1 MIQWRSECED
11 NKKDIA
17 DNDDNDNRIANMDLA
32 RPERGEQEMS
42 DTSSDIWH
50 EADRG
55 GPRKCDNK
63 PGLGRKKVGIV
74 TTFIYSLS
82 SISN

>member
-17 DNDDNDNRIANMDLA
+17 DNDDNDNRMANMDLA

-42 DTSSDIWH
+42 DTSSDVWH
-50 EADRG
+50 GQTGADLDWEM
-55 GPRKCDNK
+55 C
-63 PGLGRKKVGIV
+63 
-74 TTFIYSLS
+74 
-82 SISN
+82 

>member
-42 DTSSDIWH
+42 DTSSD
-50 EADRG
+50 
-55 GPRKCDNK
+55 
-63 PGLGRKKVGIV
+63 V
-74 TTFIYSLS
+74 
-82 SISN
+82 